1 MLGDVD
7 MLMRRDSLEDVE
19 AVSRLRA
26 YVAEKGLK
34 PGARLPAE
42 RELTDQLGMTRNT
55 LRKALE
61 SLEREGAIW
70 RHVGKG
76 TFISQQADN
85 RELSGAMLTGN
96 LLNEVSQQITPFR
109 MMRARFTIEPAI
121 AKEAAINA
129 SGGALSHMMAA
140 IERMRAA
147 SSWQAYEIQDDS
159 FHRAIAEASDNLLL
173 LALFDQ
179 LNLVRRAVAWG
190 NVKRQSTKPP
200 ADHSSFLEHESIAE
214 AICARDPR
222 AAYEA
227 MSNHL
232 HSVSKRLFGGG

>member
-1 MLGDVD
+1 MGDVH
-7 MLMRRDSLEDVE
+7 LLARRESLEDAE

-26 YVAEKGLK
+26 FVAEKGLK
-34 PGARLPAE
+34 SGARLPAE

-76 TFISQQADN
+76 TFVSQPAENPELKGTLLTSTLLGHISQQ
-85 RELSGAMLTGN
+85 M
-96 LLNEVSQQITPFR
+96 TPFR
-109 MMRARFTIEPAI
+109 MMRARFAIEPAI

-129 SGGALSHMMAA
+129 SSAALNHMKLAV
-140 IERMRAA
+140 ERTRSAPT
-147 SSWQAYEIQDDS
+147 WQAYEIQDDI

-173 LALFDQ
+173 LALHDQ

-190 NVKRQSTKPP
+190 NVTRKNVKPP
-200 ADHSSFLEHESIAE
+200 ADHSSFAEHERIAD
-214 AICARDPR
+214 AICARDPN

-232 HSVSKRLFGGG
+232 HSVSKRLFGGT

>member
-1 MLGDVD
+1 
-7 MLMRRDSLEDVE
+7 MLMRRESLEDVE

-26 YVAEKGLK
+26 YMAEKDLK

-61 SLEREGAIW
+61 SLEREGTIW

-76 TFISQQADN
+76 TFVSSRTEN
-85 RELSGAMLTGN
+85 PELAGTLLTSN
-96 LLNEVSQQITPFR
+96 LLGEISQQITPFR
-109 MMRARFTIEPAI
+109 MMRARFAIEPAI

-129 SGGALSHMMAA
+129 SGGALNHMKLA
-140 IERMRAA
+140 IERTRTATN
-147 SSWQAYEIQDDS
+147 WQAYEIQDDI
-159 FHRAIAEASDNLLL
+159 FHRSIAEASDNLLL
-173 LALFDQ
+173 LALHDQ

-190 NVKRQSTKPP
+190 NVKRADTKPP
-200 ADHSSFLEHESIAE
+200 ADHSSFREHESIAD
-214 AICARDPR
+214 AICARDPQ
-222 AAYEA
+222 AAYDA

>member
-1 MLGDVD
+1 M
-7 MLMRRDSLEDVE
+7 EDVE

-34 PGARLPAE
+34 SGARLPAE

-61 SLEREGAIW
+61 SLEREGTIW

-76 TFISQQADN
+76 TFISAPADN
-85 RELSGAMLTGN
+85 PELAGTLLSGT
-96 LLNEVSQQITPFR
+96 LLSEISQQITPFR
-109 MMRARFTIEPAI
+109 MMRARFAIEPAI

-129 SGGALSHMMAA
+129 SSAALTHMKVAM
-140 IERMRAA
+140 ERTRSA
-147 SSWQAYEIQDDS
+147 SSWQAYEVQDDI

-173 LALFDQ
+173 LALHDQ

-190 NVKRQSTKPP
+190 NVKRQNIKPP
-200 ADHSSFLEHESIAE
+200 ADHSSFVEHERIAE
-214 AICARDPR
+214 AICARDPH

-232 HSVSKRLFGGG
+232 HSVSKRLFGGT

>member
-1 MLGDVD
+1 
-7 MLMRRDSLEDVE
+7 MLMRRESLEDVE

-26 YVAEKGLK
+26 YVAERGLK

-42 RELTDQLGMTRNT
+42 RELTDHLGMTRNT

-61 SLEREGAIW
+61 SLEREGVIW

-76 TFISQQADN
+76 TFISAQGDG
-85 RELSGAMLTGN
+85 RDLTGGLLTGN
-96 LLNEVSQQITPFR
+96 LLNEISQQITPFR
-109 MMRARFTIEPAI
+109 MMRARFAIEPAI

-129 SGGALSHMMAA
+129 SGGALNHMKVA
-140 IERMRAA
+140 IERTRSAT
-147 SSWQAYEIQDDS
+147 SWQAYEIQDDI
-159 FHRAIAEASDNLLL
+159 FHRSIAEASDNLLL
-173 LALFDQ
+173 LALHDQ

-190 NVKRQSTKPP
+190 NVKRETAKPP
-200 ADHSSFLEHESIAE
+200 ADHSSFREHECIAD
-214 AICARDPR
+214 AICARDPQ

-232 HSVSKRLFGGG
+232 HSVSKRLFGGV

>member
-1 MLGDVD
+1 MLI
-7 MLMRRDSLEDVE
+7 RRESLEDVE

-76 TFISQQADN
+76 TFISAQSDAP
-85 RELSGAMLTGN
+85 EPTGALLGGN
-96 LLNEVSQQITPFR
+96 LLNRISQQITPFR
-109 MMRARFTIEPAI
+109 MMRARFTIEPAL

-129 SGGALSHMMAA
+129 SSGAIGNMMAA

-147 SSWQAYEIQDDS
+147 TSWQAYEIQDDN

-173 LALFDQ
+173 LTLFDQ
-179 LNLVRRAVAWG
+179 LNQVRRAVAWG
-190 NVKRQSTKPP
+190 NVTRQSVKPP
-200 ADHSSFLEHESIAE
+200 ADHSSFLEHEGIAA
-214 AICARDPR
+214 AIGARDPR

>member
-1 MLGDVD
+1 MLA
-7 MLMRRDSLEDVE
+7 RREPLEDVE

-26 YVAEKGLK
+26 FVAEKGLK
-34 PGARLPAE
+34 SGARLPAE

-61 SLEREGAIW
+61 SLEREGTIW

-76 TFISQQADN
+76 TFISGPADN
-85 RELSGAMLTGN
+85 PELAGTLLSGT
-96 LLNEVSQQITPFR
+96 LLSEISQQITPFR
-109 MMRARFTIEPAI
+109 MMRARFAIEPAI

-129 SGGALSHMMAA
+129 SSAALTHMKVAM
-140 IERMRAA
+140 ERTRSA
-147 SSWQAYEIQDDS
+147 SSWQAYEVQDDI

-173 LALFDQ
+173 LALHDQ

-190 NVKRQSTKPP
+190 NVKRQNVKPP
-200 ADHSSFLEHESIAE
+200 ADHSSFVEHERIAE
-214 AICARDPR
+214 TICARDPH

-232 HSVSKRLFGGG
+232 HSVSKRLFGGT

>member
-1 MLGDVD
+1 MLA
-7 MLMRRDSLEDVE
+7 RRESLEDVE

-34 PGARLPAE
+34 SGARLPAE
-42 RELTDQLGMTRNT
+42 RELTDELGMTRNT

-76 TFISQQADN
+76 TFVSGAVSGAGDNPKLNGTLLTGTLLGDISQQ
-85 RELSGAMLTGN
+85 M
-96 LLNEVSQQITPFR
+96 TPFR
-109 MMRARFTIEPAI
+109 MMRARFAIEPAI
-121 AKEAAINA
+121 AKEAAMNA
-129 SGGALSHMMAA
+129 SSAALTHMKTAM
-140 IERMRAA
+140 ERTHSAT
-147 SSWQAYEIQDDS
+147 SWQAYEVQDDI

-173 LALFDQ
+173 LALHDQ

-190 NVKRQSTKPP
+190 NVKRQNEKPP
-200 ADHSSFLEHESIAE
+200 ADHSSFVEHERIAE
-214 AICARDPR
+214 AICARDPH

-232 HSVSKRLFGGG
+232 HSVSKRLFGGA

>member
-1 MLGDVD
+1 MGDVH
-7 MLMRRDSLEDVE
+7 MLVRRESLEDVE

-34 PGARLPAE
+34 SGARLPAE
-42 RELTDQLGMTRNT
+42 RDLTDELGMTRNT

-61 SLEREGAIW
+61 SLEREGVIW

-76 TFISQQADN
+76 TFISAPADN
-85 RELSGAMLTGN
+85 PKLSGTLLTST
-96 LLNEVSQQITPFR
+96 LLGDISQQMTPFR
-109 MMRARFTIEPAI
+109 MMRARFAIEPAI
-121 AKEAAINA
+121 AKEAAINGSSA
-129 SGGALSHMMAA
+129 ALNHMKGAM
-140 IERMRAA
+140 ERTRSA
-147 SSWQAYEIQDDS
+147 SSWQAYEVQDDI

-173 LALFDQ
+173 LALHDQ

-190 NVKRQSTKPP
+190 NVTRQSARPP
-200 ADHSSFLEHESIAE
+200 TDHSSFVEHERIAE
-214 AICARDPR
+214 AICARDPH

-232 HSVSKRLFGGG
+232 HSVSKRLFGGT